1 MQRRS
6 FLTTSMR
13 AMASLAAIGPLALGC
28 SRAATSAGTGERI
41 VSLGGALT
49 ELVYALGSG
58 ERLVGVD
65 SSSVWPEA
73 ALALPQVGY
82 QRKISA
88 EGVIALAP
96 HLVLHSDAA
105 GPASALARV
114 REAGITLAEFTDPR
128 DVACARARIEV
139 LAARLDRVERG
150 RELIAEL
157 DAELAR
163 LPAVSDEQRPR
174 VMFLYARGADTL
186 LVAGRSTAAA
196 TMIELAGGRNA
207 LELDD
212 FRPLSTEAVLAAAP
226 EFLLVTS
233 RGLDSVGGRAGL
245 LALPGIAQT
254 PAGRN
259 ARILALDDLALLGF
273 GPRTGATLH
282 ELAAA
287 LHPEV

>member
-6 FLTTSMR
+6 FLTTLGSL
-13 AMASLAAIGPLALGC
+13 ASLAAMSLGC
-28 SRAATSAGTGERI
+28 SRAATSSAAGERI

-49 ELVYALGSG
+49 ELVYALGLG

-65 SSSVWPEA
+65 SSSVWPESA
-73 ALALPQVGY
+73 RALPQVGY

-96 HLVLHSDAA
+96 SLVLHSDAA
-105 GPASALARV
+105 GPASALARL
-114 REAGITLAEFTDPR
+114 REAGIPLAEFADPR
-128 DVACARARIEV
+128 DVAGARARIEA

-150 RELIAEL
+150 RELIDAL

-163 LPAVSDEQRPR
+163 LPEVADEQRPR
-174 VMFLYARGADTL
+174 VLFLYARGADTL

-196 TMIELAGGRNA
+196 AMIELAGGRNA

-212 FRPLSTEAVLAAAP
+212 FRPLSAEAVLAAAP
-226 EFLLVTS
+226 ELLLVTS
-233 RGLDSVGGRAGL
+233 RGLDSVGGSAGL

-287 LHPEV
+287 LHPDEV

>member
-6 FLTTSMR
+6 FLTASLA
-13 AMASLAAIGPLALGC
+13 AMASLATMSLGC
-28 SRAATSAGTGERI
+28 SRGADDQAGEGERI

-49 ELVYALGSG
+49 ELVYALGLG

-73 ALALPQVGY
+73 ARALPQVGY
-82 QRKISA
+82 QRKVSA

-96 HLVLHSDAA
+96 SLVLHSDAA
-105 GPASALARV
+105 GPASALARL
-114 REAGITLAEFTDPR
+114 REAGITLAEFPDPR
-128 DVACARARIEV
+128 DVAGARARIEA
-139 LAARLDRVERG
+139 LAARLDRVEQG
-150 RELIAEL
+150 REMIAAL

-163 LPAVSDEQRPR
+163 LPTVADEQRPR
-174 VMFLYARGADTL
+174 VLFLYARGADTL

-196 TMIELAGGRNA
+196 AMIELAGGRNA

-212 FRPLSTEAVLAAAP
+212 FRPLSAEAVLAAAP
-226 EFLLVTS
+226 EVLLVTS
-233 RGLDSVGGRAGL
+233 RGLDSVGGSAGL

-273 GPRTGATLH
+273 GPRTGTTLH

-287 LHPEV
+287 LHPDEV

>member
-6 FLTTSMR
+6 FLTASLA
-13 AMASLAAIGPLALGC
+13 AMASLAPLALGC
-28 SRAATSAGTGERI
+28 SGAATRGGEGERI

-49 ELVYALGSG
+49 ELVYALGLG

-73 ALALPQVGY
+73 ARALPQVGY

-96 HLVLHSDAA
+96 SLVLHSDAA
-105 GPASALARV
+105 GPASALARL
-114 REAGITLAEFTDPR
+114 REAGITLAEFPDPR
-128 DVACARARIEV
+128 DVAGARARIEA
-139 LAARLDRVERG
+139 LAARLDRVEQG
-150 RELIAEL
+150 REMIAAL

-163 LPAVSDEQRPR
+163 LPTVADEQRPR
-174 VMFLYARGADTL
+174 VLFLYARGADTL

-196 TMIELAGGRNA
+196 AMIELAGGRNA

-212 FRPLSTEAVLAAAP
+212 FRPLSAEAVLAAAP
-226 EFLLVTS
+226 EVLLVTS
-233 RGLDSVGGRAGL
+233 RGLDSVGGSAGL

-273 GPRTGATLH
+273 GPRTGTTLH

-287 LHPEV
+287 LHPDEV

>member
-6 FLTTSMR
+6 FLTTLGSL
-13 AMASLAAIGPLALGC
+13 ASLAAMSLGC
-28 SRAATSAGTGERI
+28 TRAATSSAAGERI

-49 ELVYALGSG
+49 ELVYALGLG

-65 SSSVWPEA
+65 SSSVWPESA
-73 ALALPQVGY
+73 RALPQVGY

-96 HLVLHSDAA
+96 SLVLHSDAA
-105 GPASALARV
+105 GPASALARL
-114 REAGITLAEFTDPR
+114 REAGIPLAEFADPR
-128 DVACARARIEV
+128 DVAGARARIEA
-139 LAARLDRVERG
+139 LASRLDRVERG
-150 RELIAEL
+150 RELIDAL

-163 LPAVSDEQRPR
+163 LPEVADEQRPR
-174 VMFLYARGADTL
+174 VLFLYARGADTL

-196 TMIELAGGRNA
+196 AMIELAGGRNA

-212 FRPLSTEAVLAAAP
+212 FRPLSAEAVLAAAP
-226 EFLLVTS
+226 ELLLVTS
-233 RGLDSVGGRAGL
+233 RGLDSVGGSAGL

-273 GPRTGATLH
+273 GPRTGGTLH

-287 LHPEV
+287 LHPDEV

>member
-6 FLTTSMR
+6 FLTTLGSL
-13 AMASLAAIGPLALGC
+13 ASLAAMSLGC
-28 SRAATSAGTGERI
+28 SRAATSSAAGERI

-49 ELVYALGSG
+49 ELVYALGLG

-65 SSSVWPEA
+65 SSSVWPESA
-73 ALALPQVGY
+73 RALPQVGY

-96 HLVLHSDAA
+96 SLVLHSDAA
-105 GPASALARV
+105 GPASALARL
-114 REAGITLAEFTDPR
+114 REAGIPLAEFADPR
-128 DVACARARIEV
+128 DVAGARARIEA

-150 RELIAEL
+150 RELIDSL

-163 LPAVSDEQRPR
+163 LPEVADEQRPR
-174 VMFLYARGADTL
+174 VLFLYARGADTL

-196 TMIELAGGRNA
+196 AMIELAGGRNA

-212 FRPLSTEAVLAAAP
+212 FRPLSAEAVLAAAP
-226 EFLLVTS
+226 ELLLVTS
-233 RGLDSVGGRAGL
+233 RGLDSVGGSAGL

-287 LHPEV
+287 LHPDEV

>member
-6 FLTTSMR
+6 FLTTLGSL
-13 AMASLAAIGPLALGC
+13 ASLAAISLGC
-28 SRAATSAGTGERI
+28 SRAATSSAAGERI
-41 VSLGGALT
+41 VSLGGSLT
-49 ELVYALGSG
+49 ELVYALGLG
-58 ERLVGVD
+58 DRLVGVD
-65 SSSVWPEA
+65 SSSVWPEPA
-73 ALALPQVGY
+73 RALPQVGY

-96 HLVLHSDAA
+96 SLVLHSDAA
-105 GPASALARV
+105 GPASALVRV
-114 REAGITLAEFTDPR
+114 REAGIALAEFPDPR
-128 DVACARARIEV
+128 DVAGARARIEA

-150 RELIAEL
+150 REILATL

-163 LPAVSDEQRPR
+163 LPEVSDEQRPR
-174 VMFLYARGADTL
+174 VLFLYARGADTL

-196 TMIELAGGRNA
+196 AMIELAGGRNA

-212 FRPLSTEAVLAAAP
+212 FRPLSAEAVLAAAP
-226 EFLLVTS
+226 ELLLVTS
-233 RGLDSVGGRAGL
+233 RGLDSVGGSAGL

-254 PAGRN
+254 PAGRH

-287 LHPEV
+287 LHPDEV

>member
-6 FLTTSMR
+6 FLTASLH
-13 AMASLAAIGPLALGC
+13 AMASLAAMSLGC
-28 SRAATSAGTGERI
+28 ARAATSGGEGERI

-49 ELVYALGSG
+49 ELVYALGLG

-65 SSSVWPEA
+65 SSSVWPEPA
-73 ALALPQVGY
+73 RALPQVGY
-82 QRKISA
+82 QRKVSA

-96 HLVLHSDAA
+96 SLVLHSDAA
-105 GPASALARV
+105 GPASALARL
-114 REAGITLAEFTDPR
+114 REAGIPLAEFADPR
-128 DVACARARIEV
+128 DVAGARVRIEA

-150 RELIAEL
+150 REIIAAL
-157 DAELAR
+157 DAELTR
-163 LPAVSDEQRPR
+163 LPAVADEQRPR
-174 VMFLYARGADTL
+174 VLFLYARGADTL

-196 TMIELAGGRNA
+196 AMIELAGGRNA

-212 FRPLSTEAVLAAAP
+212 FRPLSAEAVLAAAP
-226 EFLLVTS
+226 EVLLVTS
-233 RGLDSVGGRAGL
+233 RGLDSVGGSAGL
-245 LALPGIAQT
+245 LALPGIAET

-287 LHPEV
+287 LHPDEV

>member
-6 FLTTSMR
+6 FLT
-13 AMASLAAIGPLALGC
+13 ASLAAISLAPLALGC
-28 SRAATSAGTGERI
+28 SGAATRGGEGERI

-49 ELVYALGSG
+49 ELVYALGLG

-73 ALALPQVGY
+73 ARALPQVGY
-82 QRKISA
+82 QRKVSA

-96 HLVLHSDAA
+96 SLVLHSDAA
-105 GPASALARV
+105 GPASALARL
-114 REAGITLAEFTDPR
+114 REAGITLAEFPDPR
-128 DVACARARIEV
+128 DVAGARARIEA
-139 LAARLDRVERG
+139 LAARLDRVEQG
-150 RELIAEL
+150 REMIAAL

-163 LPAVSDEQRPR
+163 LPTVADEQRPR
-174 VMFLYARGADTL
+174 VLFLYARGADTL

-196 TMIELAGGRNA
+196 AMIELAGGRNA

-212 FRPLSTEAVLAAAP
+212 FRPLSAEAVLAAAP
-226 EFLLVTS
+226 EVLLVTS
-233 RGLDSVGGRAGL
+233 RGLDSVGGSAGL

-273 GPRTGATLH
+273 GPRTGTTLH

-287 LHPEV
+287 LHPDEV

>member
-6 FLTTSMR
+6 FLTTLGSL
-13 AMASLAAIGPLALGC
+13 ASLAAMSLGC
-28 SRAATSAGTGERI
+28 TRAATSSAAGERI

-49 ELVYALGSG
+49 ELVYALGLG

-65 SSSVWPEA
+65 SSSVWPESA
-73 ALALPQVGY
+73 RALPQVGY

-96 HLVLHSDAA
+96 SLVLHSDAA
-105 GPASALARV
+105 GPASALARL
-114 REAGITLAEFTDPR
+114 REAGIPLAEFADPR
-128 DVACARARIEV
+128 DVAGARARIEA

-150 RELIAEL
+150 RELIDSL

-163 LPAVSDEQRPR
+163 LPEVDDEQRPR
-174 VMFLYARGADTL
+174 VLFLYARGADTL

-196 TMIELAGGRNA
+196 AMIELAGGRNA

-212 FRPLSTEAVLAAAP
+212 FRPLSAEAVLAAAP
-226 EFLLVTS
+226 ELLLVTS
-233 RGLDSVGGRAGL
+233 RGLDSVGGSAGL

-287 LHPEV
+287 LHPDEV